1 MINFVICDDE
11 GAERQYLTTLIRKW
25 ASSHNIEL
33 KIREFESAE
42 AFLFQYEDDKPADIL
57 LLDIQMKEMD
67 GVTLAKRI
75 RARDK
80 EVQIIFVTGY
90 MDYISDGYDVEALH
104 YLLKPVTEEKFFA
117 ILNRAKEKLK
127 RNQFALTVT
136 HMGTTARIPFYQIR
150 YLEVRHNHVTIF
162 ADEEYV
168 AKTTLGELE
177 KELAK
182 DDVFFRVGR
191 SYIVNLRLVKKCT
204 KTEICLA
211 GGQVIPMPRGVYAA
225 INKAMIE
232 RL

>member
-11 GAERQYLTTLIRKW
+11 GAEREYLTALVRKW
-25 ASSHNIEL
+25 AGDKDI
-33 KIREFESAE
+33 KIREFDSGE

-57 LLDIQMKEMD
+57 LLDIQMKKID
-67 GVTLAKRI
+67 GVTLAKKI
-75 RARDK
+75 RAKDK

-117 ILNRAKEKLK
+117 ILNRASEKLV
-127 RNQFALTVT
+127 RNQFALYVS
-136 HMGTTARIPFYQIR
+136 HMGMAVRIPFYQIR

-168 AKTTLGELE
+168 AKTTLNELE
-177 KELAK
+177 KELVK

-191 SYIVNLRLVKKCT
+191 SYIVNLRSVKKCT
-204 KTEICLA
+204 KTEIYLA
-211 GGQVIPMPRGVYAA
+211 GGEVIPMPRGVYTA